1 MPLLPRRLNAQL
13 ILLVSCILLATG
25 VTFGWL
31 TASREAVM
39 LKASM
44 RRNADSMTMHLADRC
59 TYYLVLD
66 DFAELE
72 SFLIQS
78 GKLTDIVRLQ
88 VVEPNG
94 FVLGDV
100 ESGSDGKVRQ
110 LQGAERISPPA
121 EFTTATYVEDNYLV
135 VWQPIATGI
144 PLGWLKATYDLSPI
158 QAAAAVTWRDS
169 LILSLLWV
177 ICSAGLLLLVFH
189 PLVRSINTV
198 TDFARRLNE
207 QKGEQV
213 TVGQSFHEIVDLVAS
228 LNDAS
233 QRLHASKEQMRRD
246 QELLKK
252 SEQKFRVV
260 FDQAF
265 QFISV
270 LSTDGVVLQANQT
283 GLQSASIGED
293 AVLGKPFWE
302 TPWWVHS
309 VELQQ
314 RLQTAVLEASRGKL
328 VRFEAT
334 LPKTGGEIRY
344 FDFSL
349 KPVTNAQGQVVLLI
363 PEGRDITERKLTE
376 EKLRESE
383 EKYRSMMES
392 MDDATYI
399 CSPDFLIE
407 YMNPAM
413 ILRTRGDSSSEP
425 CHKVI
430 HGLDEKCPWCVHE
443 KVMMGESINAEVL
456 SPLDDK
462 AYHISNLPIF
472 HTDGSVS
479 KLTVFRDLTE
489 IKKLEIR
496 LRQAQKME
504 AIGTL
509 SGGIAHDFNNILFPI
524 VGHTEMLLEDIQE
537 DGPIRNSLKE
547 IFTSALRGRDL
558 VQQILTFSRQEKN
571 ELTLIKIQP
580 IIKEVLKLIRA
591 TIPTTISINQ
601 NLQPN
606 CGAIKA
612 DPTRIHQII
621 MNLTTNAYHA
631 MEANVGELKV
641 SLKEINLNEY
651 DLIEPDLKPG
661 LYACLSVSDTGIGMN
676 KDVLNRIFE
685 PFFTTK
691 EKGKG
696 TGMGLSVVH
705 GIVKSMNGAIQAY
718 SEPGKGTQFH
728 VYLPVIGIAFENQE
742 PQIKESL
749 IGGSENILL
758 VDDEEAVILME
769 KQILNRLGYQVV
781 SFTNS
786 EEALEVFK
794 SDSDKFDLVITDMA
808 MPKIPG
814 DKLAVELIKIRP
826 DIPILL
832 CTGFS
837 ESMTDEKIK
846 SLGIKELLM
855 KPISIN
861 DLAQKIR
868 KILDGNKNI

>member
-1 MPLLPRRLNAQL
+1 MQLLPRRLNTQL
-13 ILLVSCILLATG
+13 ILLISCILLATG
-25 VTFGWL
+25 VTSGWL

-39 LKASM
+39 LEASM

-66 DFAELE
+66 DFAGLE

-78 GKLTDIVRLQ
+78 AELTDIVRLQ

-94 FVLGDV
+94 FVLGDIK
-100 ESGSDGKVRQ
+100 SGSGSKVQQ
-110 LQGAERISPPA
+110 LQRVERITPPA
-121 EFTTATYVEDNYLV
+121 DFVTATYVEDNYLV
-135 VWQPIATGI
+135 VWQPITTGI
-144 PLGWLKATYDLSPI
+144 PLGWLKATYDLSQI
-158 QAAAAVTWRDS
+158 QAAAEVTWRNA
-169 LILSLLWV
+169 LMLSMLWV
-177 ICSAGLLLLVFH
+177 ICSAGLLLLLFR

-213 TVGQSFHEIVDLVAS
+213 TVGQSFHEIVDLAAS

-233 QRLHASKEQMRRD
+233 QRLLASKEQMHRD
-246 QELLKK
+246 QEQLKK
-252 SEQKFRVV
+252 
-260 FDQAF
+260 
-265 QFISV
+265 
-270 LSTDGVVLQANQT
+270 
-283 GLQSASIGED
+283 
-293 AVLGKPFWE
+293 
-302 TPWWVHS
+302 
-309 VELQQ
+309 
-314 RLQTAVLEASRGKL
+314 
-328 VRFEAT
+328 
-334 LPKTGGEIRY
+334 
-344 FDFSL
+344 
-349 KPVTNAQGQVVLLI
+349 
-363 PEGRDITERKLTE
+363 
-376 EKLRESE
+376 SE
-383 EKYRSMMES
+383 EKYRSIMES
-392 MDDATYI
+392 MEDAIYI
-399 CSPDFLIE
+399 CSPDFCIE

-413 ILRTRGDSSSEP
+413 ILRTGGNSSRER

-430 HGLDEKCPWCVHE
+430 NGLDGKCPWCVHE
-443 KVMMGESINAEVL
+443 KIMRGESIKAEIV

-462 AYHISNLPIF
+462 TYHTSNQPIF
-472 HTDGSVS
+472 HADGSVS

-524 VGHTEMLLEDIQE
+524 LGHTEMLLEDIQE
-537 DGPIRNSLKE
+537 DGPILNSLKE

-558 VQQILTFSRQEKN
+558 VQQILTFSREEKN
-571 ELTLIKIQP
+571 ELTMIKIQP
-580 IIKEVLKLIRA
+580 IIKEVLKLIRS
-591 TIPTTISINQ
+591 TIPTTISIHQ

-606 CGAIKA
+606 CGSIKA
-612 DPTRIHQII
+612 DPTQIHQIV

-631 MEANVGELKV
+631 MEENGGELKV
-641 SLKEINLNEY
+641 DLKEIKLNEY
-651 DLIEPDLKPG
+651 DLIDPDMKPG

-696 TGMGLSVVH
+696 TGMGLSMVH
-705 GIVKSMNGAIQAY
+705 GIVKGMNGAIQAY

-758 VDDEEAVILME
+758 VDDEDAVILLE
-769 KQILNRLGYQVV
+769 KQILSRLGYRVV

-786 EEALEVFK
+786 KDALEVFK
-794 SDSDKFDLVITDMA
+794 SDSDKFDLVITDMS
-808 MPKIPG
+808 MPMIPG

-826 DIPILL
+826 DIPVLL

-846 SLGIKELLM
+846 SLGIKDFLL
-855 KPISIN
+855 KPIVIN
-861 DLAQKIR
+861 DFAQKIR
-868 KILDGNKNI
+868 EILDGNRNV